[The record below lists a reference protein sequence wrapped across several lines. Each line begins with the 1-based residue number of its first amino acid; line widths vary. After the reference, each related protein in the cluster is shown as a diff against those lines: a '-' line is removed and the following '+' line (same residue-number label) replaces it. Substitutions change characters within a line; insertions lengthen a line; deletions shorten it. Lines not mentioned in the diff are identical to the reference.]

1 MRVTQDEEV
10 AVDPDFRQHLD
21 HVRAIRAGLGESM
34 HALEDALALPLGLDI
49 WGRRVRAALTELAHD
64 VDEHVS
70 VTEQP
75 GGLYPSLAATAPRL
89 AHVIDA
95 QLEDHR
101 HLLSEV
107 KRLLQARDE
116 GVSRAALGQHRD
128 EITALLGRLVKH
140 RQRGSDLIYEAY
152 EVDIGGQG

>member
-1 MRVTQDEEV
+1 MDDSFEEYL
-10 AVDPDFRQHLD
+10 AK
-21 HVRAIRAGLGESM
+21 VRAHRGTLGESM
-34 HALEDALALPLGLDI
+34 RALEYALALPLGMAV

-64 VDEHVS
+64 VEVHVEL
-70 VTEQP
+70 TEEP

-89 AHVIDA
+89 ASGIDA

-101 HLLSEV
+101 FFVADVE
-107 KRLLQARDE
+107 RLLQARDD
-116 GVSRAALGQHRD
+116 GIARSDLGAHRE